1 MAKPSAYAIMLAA
14 SDKLDDK
21 MKKVQRRFVDA
32 EAELSDEEGAVG
44 AVSDDED
51 EDNDVNDNGELADL
65 ITDEKTKAKD
75 MRVTEEY
82 HVQWARQQEAKDLQ
96 KVLRGLEN
104 GFRRRRFGGLDDGDE
119 ELGGR
124 WRRARFGD
132 DDDDLNAGAGF
143 LGAFEFPSGFGGGAW
158 AQGDDDEKYDDE
170 EVLNKARRQRLLA
183 GSQTQEGGGSPIA
196 LDEDSQQ
203 VLGLLARSA
212 SESQQQ
218 QHPMLLHAG
227 SGGGGGVGGG
237 NGTTWF
243 SGLGLPPHPRG
254 GAAGSGGGGSTT
266 ATGAPTNG
274 ARLIMGAEIHLTST
288 KGCSFV
294 GRQKKKA
301 TTKTVRTQS
310 AALGLSNGGRSFVF
324 GRSENSNS
332 ALPPDGDG
340 AGGGGGG
347 GGGAVGPVSFAN
359 LRQMAGIGSQQ
370 QELGGFQQQ
379 QQQQPSSKRAFA
391 QGGSSGEQAA
401 TTNSKKKKKNAPSLV
416 SRLKQGSVSL
426 FESQESLLA
435 VSAVC
440 RTIAEGKS
448 TAR

>member
-1 MAKPSAYAIMLAA
+1 
-14 SDKLDDK
+14 
-21 MKKVQRRFVDA
+21 
-32 EAELSDEEGAVG
+32 
-44 AVSDDED
+44 
-51 EDNDVNDNGELADL
+51 
-65 ITDEKTKAKD
+65 
-75 MRVTEEY
+75 
-82 HVQWARQQEAKDLQ
+82 
-96 KVLRGLEN
+96 
-104 GFRRRRFGGLDDGDE
+104 
-119 ELGGR
+119 
-124 WRRARFGD
+124 
-132 DDDDLNAGAGF
+132 
-143 LGAFEFPSGFGGGAW
+143 
-158 AQGDDDEKYDDE
+158 
-170 EVLNKARRQRLLA
+170 
-183 GSQTQEGGGSPIA
+183 
-196 LDEDSQQ
+196 
-203 VLGLLARSA
+203 
-212 SESQQQ
+212 
-218 QHPMLLHAG
+218 
-227 SGGGGGVGGG
+227 
-237 NGTTWF
+237 
-243 SGLGLPPHPRG
+243 
-254 GAAGSGGGGSTT
+254 
-266 ATGAPTNG
+266 
-274 ARLIMGAEIHLTST
+274 MGAEIHLTST